1 MGEKGEQGLRVIK
14 NIHGWLALI
23 LFLIYILLDY
33 LLFFSK
39 TLNSPA
45 PTVDGLSRAFAYSLA
60 VWVYGMIVIIYAAVK
75 AWK

>member
-1 MGEKGEQGLRVIK
+1 MDENKETGLRVIK

-45 PTVDGLSRAFAYSLA
+45 PTIAGLSKAFAYSLA
-60 VWVYGMIVIIYAAVK
+60 VWIYGMIVIVYAAVK